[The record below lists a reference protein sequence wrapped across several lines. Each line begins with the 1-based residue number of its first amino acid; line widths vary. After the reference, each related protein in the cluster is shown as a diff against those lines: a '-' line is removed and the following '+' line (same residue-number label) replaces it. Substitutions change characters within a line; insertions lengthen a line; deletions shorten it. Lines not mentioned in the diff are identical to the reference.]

1 MTLSLK
7 PVHPNDGYVVCL
19 HEDGIEECTL
29 VKSVGEAYREESRL
43 REIIRRRAFN
53 ALIENA
59 AENRHSNDAA

>member
-19 HEDGIEECTL
+19 QEDGIQECAV
-29 VKSVGEAYREESRL
+29 VKSVGEAYRQESRL

-53 ALIENA
+53 SLIENA
-59 AENRHSNDAA
+59 AENRYSDDAA

>member
-7 PVHPNDGYVVCL
+7 PVHPNDGYLVCL

-29 VKSVGEAYREESRL
+29 VQSVGEAYREESRL

-53 ALIENA
+53 SLIENA
-59 AENRHSNDAA
+59 AQNRLL

>member
-19 HEDGIEECTL
+19 NEDGIEECAI

-43 REIIRRRAFN
+43 REVIRRRAFN
-53 ALIENA
+53 SLIESA
-59 AENRHSNDAA
+59 AQNCQRS

>member
-19 HEDGIEECTL
+19 HEDGIEECAL
-29 VKSVGEAYREESRL
+29 VQSVGEAYREESRL

-53 ALIENA
+53 SLIENA
-59 AENRHSNDAA
+59 AQNRHLP